1 MAGNGNLRV
10 LKCAVLLNKIEVQAI
25 QWRRYFT
32 KNWFELTAHL
42 RNATILFLTGRHGLE
57 DGSIG
62 PQDERVKQNQIQQV
76 RKFLFRSFRLSY
88 KLCFRMHSLKERNN
102 SALT

>member
-76 RKFLFRSFRLSY
+76 RKFLF
-88 KLCFRMHSLKERNN
+88 
-102 SALT
+102 